1 MLSPRLRTV
10 AMELLRPP
18 SGQRLDI
25 AVLTTYTLDLEALL
39 ALPFAVMAHADGGVD
54 ELLEDPLLLLQGLR
68 EAGERVHV
76 FVDEK
81 GIAVPRRQRSLYAT
95 LEKSVHPVRAPHEG
109 VFHPKVW
116 LARFVPLDEDGDALL
131 RVAILSRNLTFDRS
145 WDIALASEA
154 KPGSQQEAASAELGA
169 LIGELS
175 ALSRFPLPSV
185 LVHQLEGLT
194 NQVGRCAFPAPKG
207 FSDSPIAFHAMGL
220 PRAKRWRP
228 RIEDGRGVLAVAPFV
243 GAKALNSIRE
253 LGLEEGQLI
262 SRPEELDRVPQ
273 TFLDRWKEVRVLADA
288 MSDES
293 DDESSSRP
301 SGLHAKIIAIED
313 HVDVTW
319 FVGSANLT
327 SAALEGHNVEIMA
340 SIKGRKSEVGIS
352 QFLEGFDSL
361 CESYRGTR
369 EDATEDEDDEVE
381 RLLDGAVRALVEANL
396 EIVCSQSGELW
407 NWCLDGEVELPP
419 RVSAHFWPV
428 SMSEGQCCVL
438 TLPSTISLTTP
449 RLTAFTAFRLAVD
462 GVNDEKRRI
471 VLKLPMTGAPPDRS
485 AEILRSVI
493 DSPERL
499 LAFLRALLGGLEELG
514 QLGNNLDRNGDGALW
529 QAGFESETL
538 LEDLLR
544 TAHRDPERLSTVRR
558 LISDLQSTEEGREI
572 VPERLLAVWQAVEMA
587 IDVAGDSPDE

>member
-39 ALPFAVMAHADGGVD
+39 ALPFAVMAHADSGVD

-175 ALSRFPLPSV
+175 GLSRFPLPRV

-194 NQVGRCAFPAPKG
+194 DQVGRCAFPAPNG

-228 RIEDGRGVLAVAPFV
+228 KIEDGRSVLAVAPFV
-243 GAKALNSIRE
+243 GASALHSIRE
-253 LGLEEGQLI
+253 LGSEEGQLI
-262 SRPEELDRVPQ
+262 SRPEELDRVPKRC
-273 TFLDRWKEVRVLADA
+273 LDRWKEVRVLADA

-293 DDESSSRP
+293 DYDASSRS
-301 SGLHAKIIAIED
+301 SGLHAKIIAIE
-313 HVDVTW
+313 HGADVTW

-327 SAALEGHNVEIMA
+327 SSALEGLNVEIMA
-340 SIKGRKSEVGIS
+340 SIRGRQSEVGIS
-352 QFLEGFDSL
+352 QFLDGFDSL
-361 CESYRGTR
+361 CESYRRTG
-369 EDATEDEDDEVE
+369 EDVTDNGEGEVE
-381 RLLDGAVRALVEANL
+381 KLLDRAVRALVAADL
-396 EIVCSQSGELW
+396 EIVCSRSGEHW
-407 NWCLDGEVELPP
+407 DWCLDGEVGLPP
-419 RVSAHFWPV
+419 RVVVHFWPV
-428 SMSEGQCCVL
+428 SMSEDQGRVL
-438 TLPSTISLTTP
+438 TLPSTINLTTS
-449 RLTAFTAFRLAVD
+449 RLTAFTAFKLTVD
-462 GVNDEKRRI
+462 GVKIEERRI
-471 VLKLPMTGAPPDRS
+471 ALKLPMTGAPPDRF

-514 QLGNNLDRNGDGALW
+514 QLGGELDGSGDGGLW
-529 QAGFESETL
+529 QAGFEGETL

-587 IDVAGDSPDE
+587 IDGAGDSPDE